1 MFGYP
6 DEGSLIA
13 LQMWP
18 SVKKCEGSIGAKT
31 RIGNL
36 LLKLQVQLMKMA
48 ERVGFE
54 PTVELPPRR
63 ISSAVLSTTQP
74 PLRMVHY
81 GKNDQKIVPF
91 VSI

>member
-48 ERVGFE
+48 ERV
-54 PTVELPPRR
+54 
-63 ISSAVLSTTQP
+63 
-74 PLRMVHY
+74 
-81 GKNDQKIVPF
+81 
-91 VSI
+91 

>member
-1 MFGYP
+1 MFGCP

-13 LQMWP
+13 LQMWL
-18 SVKKCEGSIGAKT
+18 SVKKSEGSIGAKT

-63 ISSAVLSTTQP
+63 ISSAGS
-74 PLRMVHY
+74 
-81 GKNDQKIVPF
+81 
-91 VSI
+91 